1 MRLTS
6 SPAVSKPLQS
16 QSLFCLFLLIWG
28 SPLSATLSS
37 NHTVS
42 LSYKISMT
50 LPSPQSPEQFLVVFY
65 FYALS
70 KSLQC
75 LGLGF
80 FSLLNYQLPYTEEGK
95 DIIFD
100 LCVHRGQLTE
110 CYSAYPECR
119 SSHLTFNSF
128 SLAWVSSLQC
138 PSDSDT

>member
-75 LGLGF
+75 LGLCFF
-80 FSLLNYQLPYTEEGK
+80 FSVELSAPIYRGGK
-95 DIIFD
+95 GYY
-100 LCVHRGQLTE
+100 L
-110 CYSAYPECR
+110 
-119 SSHLTFNSF
+119 
-128 SLAWVSSLQC
+128 
-138 PSDSDT
+138 